1 MHSKTHARALAIV
14 DQCLR
19 HGPWRESP
27 WDERSRRFGN
37 ALLTS
42 LRESLA
48 TLQPM
53 TAVSAACNAAR
64 GELPLAS
71 AVFHETWSRAVMV
84 WAVREVVRAA
94 HNESDAA
101 TRDELVRLAS
111 ELAAATAQLSS
122 VDGSV
127 ATAQL
132 PFEQM
137 VDAAR
142 EAFNRTREA
151 LPISA
156 DEKVF
161 LNAYVHQLKHIASL
175 LAVGGHSVDSLVRGA
190 VSRTDRA
197 VRRDGIAAWIDAP
210 LTVRQTWMQRGL
222 AEASWALASQVSRE
236 QGRNDNSRDI
246 CLWLARTACQLM
258 ARIDRIDA
266 WVPTTEA
273 DASNLAPVAIPV
285 ASPVA
290 APVTAAPPT
299 THSASAEA
307 VSAQKTTEKKM
318 DTPKLNPMLKTL
330 EVDATEAAWRMA
342 GSQFV
347 KLAKEPIVALLSRHL
362 GPGDESLRGRIAAFL
377 DTELGTAILSGV
389 LSAGL
394 SAMPLPSNDISQRLS
409 RELRV
414 RSMAATG
421 DVIADVLM
429 GPLRQVAVMYLQGQ
443 PGASASDPA
452 ALPAN
457 ALVDALKIANTPVAE
472 TVESPAEPKIA

>member
-1 MHSKTHARALAIV
+1 MHSKIHARALTLA
-14 DQCLR
+14 DQALR
-19 HGPWRESP
+19 QGPWRETP

-64 GELPLAS
+64 AELPLAS

-94 HNESDAA
+94 HNEADPAL
-101 TRDELVRLAS
+101 REELLRLAS

-122 VDGSV
+122 VEGSV
-127 ATAQL
+127 AAAQL

-142 EAFNRTREA
+142 EAFNRTRDA
-151 LPISA
+151 LPLSA

-197 VRRDGIAAWIDAP
+197 VRRDGLAAWIDAP
-210 LTVRQTWMQRGL
+210 LAQRQMWMQRGL

-258 ARIDRIDA
+258 ARIDRVES
-266 WVPTTEA
+266 WVPTTES
-273 DASNLAPVAIPV
+273 DAWTATAPAPPV
-285 ASPVA
+285 VA
-290 APVTAAPPT
+290 APAPLPKTTA
-299 THSASAEA
+299 SNEA
-307 VSAQKTTEKKM
+307 VSAPKITEKKM
-318 DTPKLNPMLKTL
+318 DNAKLNPMLKTL

-377 DTELGTAILSGV
+377 DTELGTALLSGV

-414 RSMAATG
+414 RSMATAG

-429 GPLRQVAVMYLQGQ
+429 GPLRQVAVMYLQG
-443 PGASASDPA
+443 ASTAAPSDPA
-452 ALPAN
+452 ALPASS
-457 ALVDALKIANTPVAE
+457 LPDALKMPPTPVAE
-472 TVESPAEPKIA
+472 AVEASGDKSA

>member
-1 MHSKTHARALAIV
+1 MHTKTHARALAIA
-14 DQCLR
+14 DQTLR
-19 HGPWRESP
+19 NGPWRETP

-42 LRESLA
+42 LRESLP

-64 GELPLAS
+64 AELPLAS

-84 WAVREVVRAA
+84 WAVRELVRAA
-94 HNESDAA
+94 HGEPDLAV
-101 TRDELVRLAS
+101 REDLLRLAS

-151 LPISA
+151 LPVSV

-190 VSRTDRA
+190 VTRTDRA
-197 VRRDGIAAWIDAP
+197 VRRDGLAAWIDAP
-210 LTVRQTWMQRGL
+210 LAQRQTWMQRGL
-222 AEASWALASQVSRE
+222 AEAAWALASQVARE

-246 CLWLARTACQLM
+246 CLWLARVACQLM
-258 ARIDRIDA
+258 ARIDRVEA

-273 DASNLAPVAIPV
+273 DAALPV
-285 ASPVA
+285 PVA
-290 APVTAAPPT
+290 APVAPAT
-299 THSASAEA
+299 VTSASTEA
-307 VSAQKTTEKKM
+307 VSAPKTTEKKM
-318 DTPKLNPMLKTL
+318 DTKLNPVLKTL

-347 KLAKEPIVALLSRHL
+347 KLAKEPIIALLSRHL

-394 SAMPLPSNDISQRLS
+394 SAMPLPANDISQRLS

-443 PGASASDPA
+443 PGAPAADPA

-457 ALVDALKIANTPVAE
+457 ALVDALKVSATQVAEPVAQP
-472 TVESPAEPKIA
+472 VENKIA

>member
-1 MHSKTHARALAIV
+1 MPSKIHTRALSLA
-14 DQCLR
+14 DQALR
-19 HGPWRESP
+19 NGPWRDTP
-27 WDERSRRFGN
+27 WDERSRRFGS
-37 ALLTS
+37 ALLTA

-53 TAVSAACNAAR
+53 TAVSAACTAAR
-64 GELPLAS
+64 SELPLAS
-71 AVFHETWSRAVMV
+71 GVFHETWSRVVMV
-84 WAVREVVRAA
+84 WAVRELVRAA
-94 HNESDAA
+94 HAEADDAL
-101 TRDELVRLAS
+101 RDELLRLAS

-122 VDGSV
+122 VEGSV
-127 ATAQL
+127 AAAQL

-142 EAFNRTREA
+142 EAFNRTRDG
-151 LPISA
+151 LPFPA
-156 DEKVF
+156 DEKLF

-197 VRRDGIAAWIDAP
+197 VRRDGLAAWVEAPIAA
-210 LTVRQTWMQRGL
+210 RQTWTQRGL
-222 AEASWALASQVSRE
+222 AEAAWALASQVARE
-236 QGRNDNSRDI
+236 QGRSDNSRDI

-258 ARIDRIDA
+258 ARIDRVGQ
-266 WVPTTEA
+266 WVPATSLDVT
-273 DASNLAPVAIPV
+273 APAPS
-285 ASPVA
+285 APA
-290 APVTAAPPT
+290 APAPALSPSPQEPTA
-299 THSASAEA
+299 S
-307 VSAQKTTEKKM
+307 KTTEKKM
-318 DTPKLNPMLKTL
+318 DNAKLNPMLKTL
-330 EVDATEAAWRMA
+330 EVDATEAAWRLA

-362 GPGDESLRGRIAAFL
+362 GPGDESLRARIATFL
-377 DTELGTAILSGV
+377 DTELGTALLSGV

-394 SAMPLPSNDISQRLS
+394 SAMPLPANNVSQQLA

-443 PGASASDPA
+443 PGVAPSEPA
-452 ALPAN
+452 GLPPS
-457 ALVDALKIANTPVAE
+457 ALVDALKVASGQASE
-472 TVESPAEPKIA
+472 VVEPAKAG

>member
-1 MHSKTHARALAIV
+1 MQSKIHTRALSLA
-14 DQCLR
+14 DQALR
-19 HGPWRESP
+19 NGPWRDAP
-27 WDERSRRFGN
+27 WDERSRRFGS
-37 ALLTS
+37 ALLTA

-53 TAVSAACNAAR
+53 TAVSAACTAAR

-71 AVFHETWSRAVMV
+71 AVFHETWSRVVMV
-84 WAVREVVRAA
+84 WAVRELVRAA
-94 HNESDAA
+94 HAETDDAL
-101 TRDELVRLAS
+101 RDELLRLAS

-122 VDGSV
+122 VEGSV
-127 ATAQL
+127 AATQL

-142 EAFNRTREA
+142 EAFNRTRDG
-151 LPISA
+151 LPFAA
-156 DEKVF
+156 DETLF

-197 VRRDGIAAWIDAP
+197 VRRDGLAAWIEAP
-210 LTVRQTWMQRGL
+210 IATRQTWTQRGL
-222 AEASWALASQVSRE
+222 AEAAWALASQVARE
-236 QGRNDNSRDI
+236 QGRNDNSRDV

-258 ARIDRIDA
+258 ARIDRVGQ
-266 WVPTTEA
+266 WVP
-273 DASNLAPVAIPV
+273 
-285 ASPVA
+285 A
-290 APVTAAPPT
+290 AALDVTAPAPTAPAPT
-299 THSASAEA
+299 APAPALSPSPQAPTAS
-307 VSAQKTTEKKM
+307 KTTEKTM
-318 DTPKLNPMLKTL
+318 DNARLNPMLKTL
-330 EVDATEAAWRMA
+330 EVDATEAAWRLA

-362 GPGDESLRGRIAAFL
+362 GPGDESLRARIATFL
-377 DTELGTAILSGV
+377 DTELGTALLSGV

-394 SAMPLPSNDISQRLS
+394 SAMPLPANNVSQQLA

-443 PGASASDPA
+443 PGVAPTEPA
-452 ALPAN
+452 GLPPS
-457 ALVDALKIANTPVAE
+457 ALVDALKVASGQAAE
-472 TVESPAEPKIA
+472 VVEPAKVG

>member
-1 MHSKTHARALAIV
+1 MQSKIHARALGLA
-14 DQCLR
+14 DQALR
-19 HGPWRESP
+19 NGPWRETP
-27 WDERSRRFGN
+27 WDERSRRFGS
-37 ALLTS
+37 ALLTA

-53 TAVSAACNAAR
+53 TAVGAACTAAR
-64 GELPLAS
+64 AELPLAS
-71 AVFHETWSRAVMV
+71 AVFHETWSRVVMV

-94 HNESDAA
+94 HAESDAA
-101 TRDELVRLAS
+101 LRDELLRLGA
-111 ELAAATAQLSS
+111 ELSAATAQLSS
-122 VDGSV
+122 VEGSV
-127 ATAQL
+127 AAAQL

-142 EAFNRTREA
+142 EAFNRTRDG
-151 LPISA
+151 LPLSA

-197 VRRDGIAAWIDAP
+197 VRRDGLAAWIDAP
-210 LTVRQTWMQRGL
+210 LAARQTWMQRGL
-222 AEASWALASQVSRE
+222 AEAAWALASQVARE

-258 ARIDRIDA
+258 ARIDRVDA
-266 WVPTTEA
+266 WVPTSEH
-273 DASNLAPVAIPV
+273 DATAPQP
-285 ASPVA
+285 A
-290 APVTAAPPT
+290 AVTAAPAPAKA
-299 THSASAEA
+299 ASAEA
-307 VSAQKTTEKKM
+307 PKASKITEKTM
-318 DTPKLNPMLKTL
+318 DNPKLNPMLKTL

-362 GPGDESLRGRIAAFL
+362 GPDDESLRARIAAFL
-377 DTELGTAILSGV
+377 DTELGTALLSGV

-414 RSMAATG
+414 RSMASAG

-443 PGASASDPA
+443 PGAPPADPA

-457 ALVDALKIANTPVAE
+457 AMVDALKVASPAE
-472 TVESPAEPKIA
+472 AAVESPAPVDKAG

>member
-1 MHSKTHARALAIV
+1 MHSKTHARALAIA
-14 DQCLR
+14 DQTLR
-19 HGPWRESP
+19 NGPWRETP
-27 WDERSRRFGN
+27 WDERSRRFGS

-94 HNESDAA
+94 HAETDLAV
-101 TRDELVRLAS
+101 REDLLRLAS

-151 LPISA
+151 LPVSA

-190 VSRTDRA
+190 VTRTDRA
-197 VRRDGIAAWIDAP
+197 VRRDGLAAWIDAP
-210 LTVRQTWMQRGL
+210 LAQRQTWMQRGL
-222 AEASWALASQVSRE
+222 AEAAWALASQVARE
-236 QGRNDNSRDI
+236 QGRTDNSRDI
-246 CLWLARTACQLM
+246 CLWLARVACQLM
-258 ARIDRIDA
+258 ARIDRVEA

-273 DASNLAPVAIPV
+273 DAALPAPA
-285 ASPVA
+285 PVA
-290 APVTAAPPT
+290 APVAPAIADVT
-299 THSASAEA
+299 SASTEA
-307 VSAQKTTEKKM
+307 VSAPKTTEKKM
-318 DTPKLNPMLKTL
+318 DTKLNPVLKTL

-394 SAMPLPSNDISQRLS
+394 SAMPLPANDISQRLS

-443 PGASASDPA
+443 PGAPAADPA

-457 ALVDALKIANTPVAE
+457 ALVDALKISAEPVAQPVAQP
-472 TVESPAEPKIA
+472 VENKIA